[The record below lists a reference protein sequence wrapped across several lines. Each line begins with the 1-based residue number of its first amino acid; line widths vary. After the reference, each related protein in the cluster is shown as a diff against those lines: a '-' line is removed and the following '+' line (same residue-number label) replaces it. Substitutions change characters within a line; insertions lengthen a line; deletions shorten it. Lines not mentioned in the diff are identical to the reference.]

1 MGFWDLKFFAVQCG
15 SCFAASVYTRQV
27 SLSQGLHIPPH
38 TLPSKHMISLEWPV
52 YLMCMPLDYRKK
64 PPSTARTCRLHADSP
79 QPTLLNT
86 APLSHHGRTA
96 FEIIKTDI
104 LKPMQYEHKLKFKCL
119 DTQTRSRILLSLF
132 CCIPS
137 LDPKTKCGPFHS
149 VTMTQSVTQP
159 DYSACQ
165 PSNSEPSIIC
175 LAKKSGRPLFHSN
188 SLPQTELSNKLD
200 GLTNVQTAHCSINHL
215 FKPLFI
221 RQTSHPSSKS

>member
-1 MGFWDLKFFAVQCG
+1 MQTPRRQAPANHCWTLHRSLIVAEQHLKSLKQKTHAVW
-15 SCFAASVYTRQV
+15 TQV
-27 SLSQGLHIPPH
+27 KIQVFRHS
-38 TLPSKHMISLEWPV
+38 
-52 YLMCMPLDYRKK
+52 
-64 PPSTARTCRLHADSP
+64 
-79 QPTLLNT
+79 N
-86 APLSHHGRTA
+86 
-96 FEIIKTDI
+96 
-104 LKPMQYEHKLKFKCL
+104 
-119 DTQTRSRILLSLF
+119 RSRILLSLF

-175 LAKKSGRPLFHSN
+175 LAKKSGRPLLHSN

-200 GLTNVQTAHCSINHL
+200 GLTNVQSADCSINHL

-221 RQTSHPSSKS
+221 RRTSHPSSKS

>member
-1 MGFWDLKFFAVQCG
+1 
-15 SCFAASVYTRQV
+15 
-27 SLSQGLHIPPH
+27 
-38 TLPSKHMISLEWPV
+38 
-52 YLMCMPLDYRKK
+52 
-64 PPSTARTCRLHADSP
+64 
-79 QPTLLNT
+79 
-86 APLSHHGRTA
+86 
-96 FEIIKTDI
+96 
-104 LKPMQYEHKLKFKCL
+104 MQYEHKLKFKCL

-200 GLTNVQTAHCSINHL
+200 SLTNVQTAHCSINHL

>member
-1 MGFWDLKFFAVQCG
+1 
-15 SCFAASVYTRQV
+15 
-27 SLSQGLHIPPH
+27 
-38 TLPSKHMISLEWPV
+38 
-52 YLMCMPLDYRKK
+52 
-64 PPSTARTCRLHADSP
+64 
-79 QPTLLNT
+79 
-86 APLSHHGRTA
+86 
-96 FEIIKTDI
+96 
-104 LKPMQYEHKLKFKCL
+104 MQYEHKLKFKCL
-119 DTQTRSRILLSLF
+119 DTQTEAGYCCPCSVVSLH
-132 CCIPS
+132 
-137 LDPKTKCGPFHS
+137 LTQKQKCGPFHS

-200 GLTNVQTAHCSINHL
+200 GLTNVQSAHCSINHL